1 MKTEVPA
8 RSDST
13 ALREALLQVE
23 DPTLFATL
31 AELETLGTVVDA
43 NGGAAVSVRVPYDDD
58 ARRSDLAERLRGS
71 AAAHGVADLR
81 VDFEMIEGG
90 ALDEL
95 GVRLRA
101 IDRPNGAK
109 PSAIAG
115 RVLAVASGKGGV
127 GKSTV
132 TANLAVA
139 LARAGHSV
147 GLLDADVYGFS
158 IPRMLGASVPPLVL
172 GPTVVPALAY
182 GVRCVSMGFFVEE
195 DRAVA
200 WRGPMLHK
208 MLEQFVNDVHW
219 AFPEFL
225 LIDMPPGTGDVALSV
240 AQQVPGSELYVVTTP
255 QLGAERVAQ
264 RAGALARQLH
274 IPVRGVIEN
283 MSVFETPDGT
293 RYELFGSGGGA
304 ELARAL
310 GVELLAEIPFDPAVR
325 AGADEGKPAVA
336 VDEAA
341 AVTETFRALADR
353 VAALGPARVY
363 RSELRIS

>member
-1 MKTEVPA
+1 MGG
-8 RSDST
+8 DSRVAGLSG
-13 ALREALLQVE
+13 ALAQVE

-31 AELETLGTVVDA
+31 EELAALVSVTAAGDGVEVV
-43 NGGAAVSVRVPYDDD
+43 VRVPYDDEG
-58 ARRSDLAERLRGS
+58 RRGELTRRLFEAVGANR
-71 AAAHGVADLR
+71 AADLR
-81 VDFEMIEGG
+81 VHLETLDERG
-90 ALDEL
+90 LDEL
-95 GVRLRA
+95 GERLRA
-101 IDRPNGAK
+101 IDRPADAK
-109 PSAIAG
+109 PAKIAG
-115 RVLAVASGKGGV
+115 RVLTVASGKGGV

-139 LARAGHSV
+139 LARAGRSV

-158 IPRMLGASVPPLVL
+158 IPRMLGATLPPLVL
-172 GPTVVPALAY
+172 GPTVVPTVAN

-219 AFPEFL
+219 GDPEYL

-255 QLGAERVAQ
+255 QRGAERVAQ
-264 RAGALARQLH
+264 RAGALARELR
-274 IPVRGVIEN
+274 IPIRGVIEN
-283 MSVFETPDGT
+283 MSIFEAPDGT
-293 RYELFGSGGGA
+293 RYELFGSGGGE

-310 GVELLAEIPFDPAVR
+310 GVELLAQIPFDPAVR
-325 AGADEGKPAVA
+325 AGADEGKPAAV
-336 VDEAA
+336 VDESGAVAA
-341 AVTETFRALADR
+341 SFRALAER
-353 VAALGPARVY
+353 VDSLGPARVY

>member
-1 MKTEVPA
+1 MGEA
-8 RSDST
+8 SADG
-13 ALREALLQVE
+13 LRAALLSVE
-23 DPTLFATL
+23 DPTLFASLGDLDTL
-31 AELETLGTVVDA
+31 VSVVDS
-43 NGGAAVSVRVPYDDD
+43 NDGAAVSVQVPYDDEP
-58 ARRSDLAERLRGS
+58 RRNALAGRLRE
-71 AAAHGVADLR
+71 AARGAGATDLR
-81 VDFEMIEGG
+81 VEFEPMGDG

-95 GVRLRA
+95 GERLRV
-101 IDRPNGAK
+101 IDRPHGAK
-109 PSAIAG
+109 PSPVAG
-115 RVLAVASGKGGV
+115 RVLAIASGKGGV

-172 GPTVVPALAY
+172 GPIVVPAVAH
-182 GVRCVSMGFFVEE
+182 GVRCVSMGFFVDE

-219 AFPEFL
+219 ANPDYL

-240 AQQVPGSELYVVTTP
+240 AQQIPGSELYVVTTP
-255 QLGAERVAQ
+255 QSGAERVAQ
-264 RAGALARQLH
+264 RAGALARELH
-274 IPVRGVIEN
+274 IPIRGVVEN
-283 MSVFETPDGT
+283 MSVFEAPDGT

-304 ELARAL
+304 ELSRAL

-325 AGADEGKPAVA
+325 AGADEGKPAASVDENGAVA
-336 VDEAA
+336 VA
-341 AVTETFRALADR
+341 FRALAER
-353 VAALGPARVY
+353 VVLLGPARVY

>member
-1 MKTEVPA
+1 MGGE
-8 RSDST
+8 SDAVELRA
-13 ALREALLQVE
+13 ALSLVE
-23 DPTLFATL
+23 DPALFSTLGDLGTL
-31 AELETLGTVVDA
+31 ASLADA
-43 NGGAAVSVRVPYDDD
+43 NGSAAVSVRVPYDDVPRRED
-58 ARRSDLAERLRGS
+58 LARRLRD
-71 AAAHGVADLR
+71 AARAHGVADLH
-81 VDFEMIEGG
+81 VDFESMDER
-90 ALDEL
+90 ALDAL
-95 GVRLRA
+95 GGRMREM
-101 IDRPNGAK
+101 DRPTGAQ
-109 PSAIAG
+109 PLAIAG

-172 GPTVVPALAY
+172 GPTVVPALAH

-219 AFPEFL
+219 AHPEFL
-225 LIDMPPGTGDVALSV
+225 LIDMPPGTGDVALSI

-255 QLGAERVAQ
+255 QRGAERVAQ
-264 RAGALARQLH
+264 RAGALARELH
-274 IPVRGVIEN
+274 ISIRGVIEN
-283 MSVFETPDGT
+283 MSAFETPDGT
-293 RYELFGSGGGA
+293 RYELFGRGGGA
-304 ELARAL
+304 ELAKSL
-310 GVELLAEIPFDPAVR
+310 GVELLAQIPFDPAVR
-325 AGADEGKPAVA
+325 AGADEGRPAAV
-336 VDEAA
+336 VDETGIVA
-341 AVTETFRALADR
+341 TTFGALAER